1 MKTPSII
8 TKLPVNT
15 AFLLALQVIAIS
27 ASTSITHA
35 SASVNS
41 AELTKWYVQQH
52 QLYQLRSNILSEALA
67 KRLSSAKAVS
77 STPASIPT
85 FSSVSVIDGASPVP
99 TDWECAISTEENP
112 KSCLYSFDAPLNAKV
127 IAPAG
132 TTQWISLYALNRL
145 RRLDPTK
152 VEPMWHN
159 QYTIINS
166 WFGTA
171 ETSVL
176 QHVGVKGWLVSN
188 VLLDTP
194 LILRTTLA
202 LTILI
207 AFIAFL
213 PIFEY
218 FFNAFILNSSFVW
231 SHYHQWE
238 RFLHAAFP
246 FKLLVAQMTW
256 KLVATK
262 LDALFKKVRDNI
274 VDIECQILEETIP
287 VTGQEDDVVE
297 SDTNELEPDEINID
311 NESEDEQTG

>member
-1 MKTPSII
+1 MK
-8 TKLPVNT
+8 TKLPLLVNA
-15 AFLLALQVIAIS
+15 AFLLAHAVAVS
-27 ASTSITHA
+27 ASTSTAPA
-35 SASVNS
+35 SNAMSS
-41 AELTKWYVQQH
+41 IELTKWYVQQH

-67 KRLSSAKAVS
+67 KRLSTTKGAS
-77 STPASIPT
+77 STSSSSIPT
-85 FSSVSVIDGASPVP
+85 FSSVSVVDGALPVP

-188 VLLDTP
+188 VLLDAP

-202 LTILI
+202 MVFLLS
-207 AFIAFL
+207 FISLL

-218 FFNAFILNSSFVW
+218 IFNAFILNSSFVW

-256 KLVATK
+256 KLLATK
-262 LDALFKKVRDNI
+262 FDALFKRVRDAI

-287 VTGQEDDVVE
+287 VTGQEDDGIDFDANAPE
-297 SDTNELEPDEINID
+297 SDEID
-311 NESEDEQTG
+311 NNSESDDE

>member
-1 MKTPSII
+1 MIK
-8 TKLPVNT
+8 TKLPLLVNA
-15 AFLLALQVIAIS
+15 AFLLAHFVAVS
-27 ASTSITHA
+27 ASTAIAHA
-35 SASVNS
+35 SDAMSSV
-41 AELTKWYVQQH
+41 ELTKWYVQQH

-67 KRLSSAKAVS
+67 KRLSSTKGAS
-77 STPASIPT
+77 STSSSSIPT
-85 FSSVSVIDGASPVP
+85 FSSVSVADGALPVP
-99 TDWECAISTEENP
+99 TDWECAISTEESP

-166 WFGTA
+166 WFGTS

-188 VLLDTP
+188 VLLDAP
-194 LILRTTLA
+194 FILRTTLA
-202 LTILI
+202 M
-207 AFIAFL
+207 AFL
-213 PIFEY
+213 LSFISLLPILEY
-218 FFNAFILNSSFVW
+218 FFNAFILNSSLVW

-262 LDALFKKVRDNI
+262 FDALFKRVRDVI

-287 VTGQEDDVVE
+287 VTVQEGDEIDSDANAIE
-297 SDTNELEPDEINID
+297 SDEID
-311 NESEDEQTG
+311 NNSESDDE